1 MSNIIGVRNNSTIV
15 PYQSATKRTKEM
27 DFTAAGLITGSGVN
41 ASAWVTAR
49 ATAIA
54 YRDSNSKWRLVFNIA
69 GGPTSTGLRTV
80 YTLTFASTAAV
91 VFKNT
96 AGFYQPVAAALPATN
111 GGVTAYT
118 GVNNGNVTI
127 AHASTDQSLYSIAG
141 DVELES
147 EPTWAAA
154 NMEGVTAV
162 DVYIP
167 PASATESGIV
177 TTGAQTIAGVKTFS
191 SGLVCGTG
199 NGTIANISSTTFG
212 YTSGN
217 FSLTGC
223 TLAGTITFNV
233 MRVGNIVT
241 FSCGGTIALTAAN
254 YSLVFSPPAGYISGS
269 NYAGSLEAT
278 GAGGCGDKAR
288 MIVGRA
294 TSSPSAKTIILDGVS
309 DGTTSGSVGVYWT
322 GTWQIL

>member
-15 PYQSATKRTKEM
+15 PYQSATKSTKWITV
-27 DFTAAGLITGSGVN
+27 TAATDIILTGTGITTSSIATGAKIMAYADSNGAWFLKGAMRLNRATGSGARTIATVTFTGN
-41 ASAWVTAR
+41 YPVIFSGDQAAPVFAS
-49 ATAIA
+49 
-54 YRDSNSKWRLVFNIA
+54 
-69 GGPTSTGLRTV
+69 STGIACTAQAVSGAATV
-80 YTLTFASTAAV
+80 LIYHGSSDEGGYHLNLDCSLAS
-91 VFKNT
+91 K
-96 AGFYQPVAAALPATN
+96 
-111 GGVTAYT
+111 
-118 GVNNGNVTI
+118 
-127 AHASTDQSLYSIAG
+127 
-141 DVELES
+141 
-147 EPTWAAA
+147 PTWADA
-154 NMEGVTAV
+154 NMEGVQAV